1 MKTMYKILFFIVLI
15 PKMGFANDENHAY
28 NKEKTISKTYN
39 VNADAQI
46 NVSNSYG
53 NVNVYLWDE
62 NKISI
67 QVSIK
72 VSGNNENKVN
82 DKLSEI
88 DVDFSA
94 SQSLVSAKTTFGNAN
109 WKGGNLSYEIN
120 YIVKLPMNGSVDI
133 INKYGNIA
141 IDKLMGSSNITC
153 HYGSI
158 NLGDFNNKS
167 NNINIAYSNKSS
179 IHFIDKVNLKS
190 QYSDIDIQKVNQI
203 EINGNYNDF
212 EFQSIGSLDINSNYS
227 KIKANSIQKVIVD
240 GNYLTLKLGE
250 IGKSVAVSSNYS
262 DVRLSASNKTD
273 GISIIGNYT
282 NSKITCNQDYAFDID
297 VTLKY
302 GSFNDDVGIK
312 YSEKSEK
319 NTSFSCTGYHISQ
332 GKSKIKVITNYGSV
346 QLLTK

>member
-1 MKTMYKILFFIVLI
+1 MKTIYKIFFFIVLI
-15 PKMGFANDENHAY
+15 PKMGFAIDENHAY

-67 QVSIK
+67 QVNIK
-72 VSGNNENKVN
+72 VSGNNESKVN

-94 SQSLVSAKTTFGNAN
+94 SQSLVSAKTTFGSG

-120 YIVKLPMNGSVDI
+120 YIVKLPTNGSVDLT
-133 INKYGNIA
+133 NKYGNIA

-167 NNINIAYSNKSS
+167 NTINIAYSNNSS
-179 IHFIDKVNLKS
+179 IHSIDKVNLKS

-212 EFQSIGSLDINSNYS
+212 AFQNIGSLDLNSNYS
-227 KIKANSIQKVIVD
+227 KVKSNSIQKVTID

-250 IGKSVAVSSNYS
+250 IGKSLAVISNYS

-273 GISIIGNYT
+273 AISIIGNYT
-282 NSKITCNQDYAFDID
+282 NSKIACSQDYAFDID
-297 VTLKY
+297 VALKY
-302 GSFNDDVGIK
+302 GSLSDDLGIK
-312 YSEKSEK
+312 YTEKSEK
-319 NTSFSCTGYHISQ
+319 NTSFSGTGYHISQ

>member
-1 MKTMYKILFFIVLI
+1 MKTIYNIFFFIVLI
-15 PKMGFANDENHAY
+15 PKIGFAIEDNHAY

-62 NKISI
+62 NKISV
-67 QVSIK
+67 QVNIK
-72 VSGNNENKVN
+72 VSGNNEGKVN

-94 SQSLVSAKTTFGNAN
+94 SQSLVSAKTTFENSN

-133 INKYGNIA
+133 TNKYGNVI

-158 NLGDFNNKS
+158 TLGDFNNKS
-167 NNINIAYSNKSS
+167 NTINIAYSNNSS
-179 IHFIDKVNLKS
+179 IHSIDKLNLKS
-190 QYSDIDIQKVNQI
+190 QYSDIAIQKVNQI

-212 EFQSIGSLDINSNYS
+212 AFQNIGSLDLNSNYS
-227 KIKANSIQKVIVD
+227 KVKSNSIQKVTID

-250 IGKSVAVSSNYS
+250 IGKSLAISSNYS

-273 GISIIGNYT
+273 AISIIGNYT
-282 NSKITCNQDYAFDID
+282 NSKITCSQDYAFDID
-297 VTLKY
+297 VSLKF
-302 GSFNDDVGIK
+302 GSITDDLGIK
-312 YSEKSEK
+312 YIEKSEK
-319 NTSFSCTGYHISQ
+319 NTSFSGNGYHINQ